1 MADESD
7 VEDLAALRAYF
18 AALEDGLRAGRELAA
33 ILDLL
38 QGQERRD
45 TIDEIFL
52 RLEHL
57 HDVVR
62 TLRRR

>member
-1 MADESD
+1 VGRQLES
-7 VEDLAALRAYF
+7 
-18 AALEDGLRAGRELAA
+18 

-38 QGQERRD
+38 QGDHRRD
-45 TIDEIFL
+45 TIDEIFS

-62 TLRRR
+62 THRRGR